1 MLRVDITL
9 EVIKLIIH
17 KKYDVDKGCLVLL
30 NILEN
35 LFISECVSVPRNIY
49 KEIEKL
55 YVLLVE
61 YLDGN
66 YLDAEMIDT
75 KLVQE
80 VTFKVFTNK
89 EISNNYKKSYQKS
102 KS

>member
-1 MLRVDITL
+1 M
-9 EVIKLIIH
+9 VIY
-17 KKYDVDKGCLVLL
+17 KKYNVDEGFLVLL

-35 LFISECVSVPRNIY
+35 MFISECVLVPRNIY

-55 YVLLVE
+55 YDLLVE

-66 YLDAEMIDT
+66 YLDAKMIDN
-75 KLVQE
+75 KLVRK
-80 VTFKVFTNK
+80 VTFKVFINK
-89 EISNNYKKSYQKS
+89 EVSNNYKKSYQKS

>member
-1 MLRVDITL
+1 M
-9 EVIKLIIH
+9 IIH

-80 VTFKVFTNK
+80 VTFKAFTNK
-89 EISNNYKKSYQKS
+89 EISNTYKKSYQKS

>member
-1 MLRVDITL
+1 M
-9 EVIKLIIH
+9 IKLIIY
-17 KKYDVDKGCLVLL
+17 KKYDVDEDCLALL

-35 LFISECVSVPRNIY
+35 MFISECVSVPRDIY

-55 YVLLVE
+55 YDLLVE
-61 YLDGN
+61 YLDEN
-66 YLDAEMIDT
+66 YLDAEMIDI
-75 KLVQE
+75 KLVRE

>member
-1 MLRVDITL
+1 ML
-9 EVIKLIIH
+9 
-17 KKYDVDKGCLVLL
+17 G
-30 NILEN
+30 
-35 LFISECVSVPRNIY
+35 ECVSVPMDIY

-55 YVLLVE
+55 YNMLVE

-75 KLVQE
+75 KLVRE

-89 EISNNYKKSYQKS
+89 EISNNYKKTYQKS

>member
-1 MLRVDITL
+1 M
-9 EVIKLIIH
+9 IIH
-17 KKYDVDKGCLVLL
+17 KKYDVDEGCLVLL

-55 YVLLVE
+55 YDLLVE
-61 YLDGN
+61 YLVGN
-66 YLDAEMIDT
+66 YLNVEMIDT

-102 KS
+102 KL

>member
-1 MLRVDITL
+1 M
-9 EVIKLIIH
+9 IIH
-17 KKYDVDKGCLVLL
+17 KKCDVDEVCLVLL

-35 LFISECVSVPRNIY
+35 MFISECISVPRDIY

-55 YVLLVE
+55 YDMLVE

-66 YLDAEMIDT
+66 YLDAEMIDN
-75 KLVQE
+75 KLVRE
-80 VTFKVFTNK
+80 VTFKVLTNK
-89 EISNNYKKSYQKS
+89 EISNNYKKIYQKI

>member
-1 MLRVDITL
+1 M
-9 EVIKLIIH
+9 IKLIIH
-17 KKYDVDKGCLVLL
+17 KKYDVGEGCLILL

-35 LFISECVSVPRNIY
+35 MFISECVSVPRNIY

-55 YVLLVE
+55 YDLLVE

-66 YLDAEMIDT
+66 YLDAEMIET
-75 KLVQE
+75 KLVRE

>member
-1 MLRVDITL
+1 M
-9 EVIKLIIH
+9 
-17 KKYDVDKGCLVLL
+17 VLL
-30 NILEN
+30 DILEN
-35 LFISECVSVPRNIY
+35 TFISECVSVPRNIY

-55 YVLLVE
+55 NTGHVTIMSGMFNGVLNE
-61 YLDGN
+61 NLDVN

-75 KLVQE
+75 ILVRE

>member
-1 MLRVDITL
+1 MR
-9 EVIKLIIH
+9 
-17 KKYDVDKGCLVLL
+17 
-30 NILEN
+30 
-35 LFISECVSVPRNIY
+35 FVPMNIY

-55 YVLLVE
+55 YNMLVE
-61 YLDGN
+61 YLDVK
-66 YLDAEMIDT
+66 YLDAKMIDT
-75 KLVQE
+75 KLVRE

>member
-9 EVIKLIIH
+9 ELIKLIIH
-17 KKYDVDKGCLVLL
+17 KKYDVDEGCLVLL

-35 LFISECVSVPRNIY
+35 MFISECVSVPTDIY

-55 YVLLVE
+55 YNMLVE

-66 YLDAEMIDT
+66 YLDAKMIDT
-75 KLVQE
+75 KLVRE
-80 VTFKVFTNK
+80 ITFKVFTNK

>member
-1 MLRVDITL
+1 M
-9 EVIKLIIH
+9 IIH
-17 KKYDVDKGCLVLL
+17 RKYDVDEGCLVLL
-30 NILEN
+30 NILKN

-55 YVLLVE
+55 YDLLVE
-61 YLDGN
+61 YLDEN
-66 YLDAEMIDT
+66 YLDAEMIDI
-75 KLVQE
+75 KLVRE

>member
-1 MLRVDITL
+1 MLRVNITL

-17 KKYDVDKGCLVLL
+17 KKYGVVEGCLVLL

-35 LFISECVSVPRNIY
+35 MFISESVSVPRNIY

-55 YVLLVE
+55 YNLLVE

-75 KLVQE
+75 KLVWE

-89 EISNNYKKSYQKS
+89 EISNNYKKSYQKN

>member
-1 MLRVDITL
+1 MFGIA
-9 EVIKLIIH
+9 
-17 KKYDVDKGCLVLL
+17 

-35 LFISECVSVPRNIY
+35 MFISECVFVPRDIY

-55 YVLLVE
+55 YDMLVE

-75 KLVQE
+75 KLVLE

>member
-1 MLRVDITL
+1 M
-9 EVIKLIIH
+9 IKLIIY
-17 KKYDVDKGCLVLL
+17 KKYDVDEGCLVLL

-35 LFISECVSVPRNIY
+35 MFISECVLVPRNIY

-55 YVLLVE
+55 YDLLVE

-75 KLVQE
+75 KLVRK
-80 VTFKVFTNK
+80 VTFKVFINK
-89 EISNNYKKSYQKS
+89 EILNNYKKSYQK
-102 KS
+102 KQIINNLFLF

>member
-1 MLRVDITL
+1 M
-9 EVIKLIIH
+9 IKLIIH

-89 EISNNYKKSYQKS
+89 EISNTLFLL
-102 KS
+102 

>member
-1 MLRVDITL
+1 MLRVNIAL
-9 EVIKLIIH
+9 EVIELIIN
-17 KKYDVDKGCLVLL
+17 KKYDVDEVCLVSL

-35 LFISECVSVPRNIY
+35 MFISECVSVPRDIY

-55 YVLLVE
+55 YDMLVE

-66 YLDAEMIDT
+66 YLDAEMINT
-75 KLVQE
+75 KLVRE

-89 EISNNYKKSYQKS
+89 EISNNYIKSYQKS
-102 KS
+102 KL

>member
-1 MLRVDITL
+1 MD
-9 EVIKLIIH
+9 
-17 KKYDVDKGCLVLL
+17 
-30 NILEN
+30 
-35 LFISECVSVPRNIY
+35 IY

-55 YVLLVE
+55 YNMSVE

-89 EISNNYKKSYQKS
+89 EISNTYKKSYQKS

>member
-1 MLRVDITL
+1 MCFCS
-9 EVIKLIIH
+9 
-17 KKYDVDKGCLVLL
+17 KKC
-30 NILEN
+30 
-35 LFISECVSVPRNIY
+35 IY

-55 YVLLVE
+55 YDLLVE

-66 YLDAEMIDT
+66 NLDDEMIDT
-75 KLVQE
+75 KLVLK

-102 KS
+102 KL

>member
-1 MLRVDITL
+1 M
-9 EVIKLIIH
+9 
-17 KKYDVDKGCLVLL
+17 VLL

-35 LFISECVSVPRNIY
+35 MFISECISVPRDIY

-55 YVLLVE
+55 YDMLVE

-66 YLDAEMIDT
+66 YLDAEMIDN
-75 KLVQE
+75 KLVRE
-80 VTFKVFTNK
+80 VTFKVLTNK
-89 EISNNYKKSYQKS
+89 EISNNYKKIYQKI

>member
-1 MLRVDITL
+1 M
-9 EVIKLIIH
+9 IIH
-17 KKYDVDKGCLVLL
+17 KKYDVDEGCLVLL

-35 LFISECVSVPRNIY
+35 LFISECVSFPRNIY

-61 YLDGN
+61 YLVGN
-66 YLDAEMIDT
+66 YLNVEMIDT

-89 EISNNYKKSYQKS
+89 EISNTYKKSYQKS

>member
-1 MLRVDITL
+1 M
-9 EVIKLIIH
+9 IKLIIY
-17 KKYDVDKGCLVLL
+17 KKYDVDEGCLVLL

-35 LFISECVSVPRNIY
+35 MFISECVLVPRNIY

-55 YVLLVE
+55 YDLLVE

-66 YLDAEMIDT
+66 YLDAKMVDT
-75 KLVQE
+75 KLVRK
-80 VTFKVFTNK
+80 VTFKVFINK

>member
-1 MLRVDITL
+1 MRINTTL
-9 EVIKLIIH
+9 EMIKLIIY
-17 KKYDVDKGCLVLL
+17 KKYDVDEGCLVLL

-35 LFISECVSVPRNIY
+35 MFISERVSVPRNIY
-49 KEIEKL
+49 KEIKKL
-55 YVLLVE
+55 YDLLVE
-61 YLDGN
+61 YLDRN
-66 YLDAEMIDT
+66 YLDVEMIDT
-75 KLVQE
+75 KLVRE

>member
-1 MLRVDITL
+1 M
-9 EVIKLIIH
+9 
-17 KKYDVDKGCLVLL
+17 
-30 NILEN
+30 
-35 LFISECVSVPRNIY
+35 
-49 KEIEKL
+49 
-55 YVLLVE
+55 LVE

-89 EISNNYKKSYQKS
+89 EILNNYKKSYQKANH
-102 KS
+102 K

>member
-1 MLRVDITL
+1 M
-9 EVIKLIIH
+9 IIN
-17 KKYDVDKGCLVLL
+17 KKYDVDEGCLVSH

-35 LFISECVSVPRNIY
+35 MFISECVSVPRDIY

-55 YVLLVE
+55 YDMLVE

-89 EISNNYKKSYQKS
+89 EISNTYKKSYQKS

>member
-1 MLRVDITL
+1 M
-9 EVIKLIIH
+9 IIH
-17 KKYDVDKGCLVLL
+17 KEYDVDKCCLVLL

-35 LFISECVSVPRNIY
+35 MFISECVSVPRNIY
-49 KEIEKL
+49 INKEIEKL
-55 YVLLVE
+55 YDMLVE

-75 KLVQE
+75 KLVLK

-89 EISNNYKKSYQKS
+89 EISNNYKKSYQKC

>member
-1 MLRVDITL
+1 M
-9 EVIKLIIH
+9 IIH
-17 KKYDVDKGCLVLL
+17 KKYDVDEGFLVLL

-35 LFISECVSVPRNIY
+35 MFISECVSVPRDIY

-55 YVLLVE
+55 YDMLVE

-75 KLVQE
+75 KLVRE

-89 EISNNYKKSYQKS
+89 EISNKYKKSYQKS